1 MEKEEVELLIQKL
14 AAAIADKI
22 KPAVPFEHQLW
33 TTEEIAAYL
42 KVSTSKV
49 YQRYASLP
57 DFPGRIELPT
67 SEGRRSHPRWKA
79 IEVIEWVEGYKP
91 GWPKW
96 R

>member
-1 MEKEEVELLIQKL
+1 MEKEEVELMIQRL

-22 KPAVPFEHQLW
+22 RPAVPFEHQLW

-49 YQRYASLP
+49 YQRYASQP

-79 IEVIEWVEGYKP
+79 IEVIRWVESYKP
-91 GWPKW
+91 
-96 R
+96 

>member
-33 TTEEIAAYL
+33 TTEDIASYL
-42 KVSTSKV
+42 KIDPNKV
-49 YQRYASLP
+49 VQRYASQP

-79 IEVIEWVEGYKP
+79 IEVIRWVEGYKP
-91 GWPKW
+91 ESQKW